1 LTTGSGLILI
11 DKPEGWTSHDVVA
24 KLRGVAGTR
33 RVGHAGTLDPMATGL
48 LVIGVNN
55 ATKLLTFIVG
65 ESKTYTGT
73 IRLGAATITDDR
85 ESAYISVASPDQ
97 LERITEDQIAKA
109 IESLTGEIM
118 QVPASVSAIK
128 VNGERAYAKVRGG
141 DEVKL
146 QARAVTVSRFVQVG
160 ALRRVIENSQSF
172 IDFDAIIDCSSGT
185 YIRALA
191 RDLGQALEVG
201 GHLTALRRTRVGGYA
216 IEEAQQLEGLT
227 RESLGVVSNSD
238 AARAQFAVRQ
248 LSTQDAIDLRHGK
261 RIAVGEIEPA
271 PLAAVQSDAPI
282 AAFDETGALIA
293 MLTKAGSTLKSLVV
307 FQEEGK

>member
-1 LTTGSGLILI
+1 MTIGSGLLLI

-24 KLRGVAGTR
+24 KLRGVASTR

-73 IRLGAATITDDR
+73 IRLGATTITDDR
-85 ESAYISVASPDQ
+85 ESEFIDLATTEQ
-97 LERITEDQIAKA
+97 LDAVTEDQIAKA
-109 IESLTGEIM
+109 IAPLTGEIM

-160 ALRRVIENSQSF
+160 PIRRVTENSQPF
-172 IDFDAIIDCSSGT
+172 IDLDVIIDCSSGT

-191 RDLGQALEVG
+191 RDLGQALGVG
-201 GHLTALRRTRVGGYA
+201 GHLTALRRTRVGGYD
-216 IEEAQQLEGLT
+216 IEQAQQLSELT
-227 RESLGVVSNSD
+227 NENLRLLSNSD
-238 AARAQFAVRQ
+238 AARAQFAARE
-248 LSTQDAIDLRHGK
+248 LSGQDVIDLRHGK
-261 RIAVGEIEPA
+261 RIVVGEIRTAPA
-271 PLAAVQSDAPI
+271 SAVQSEAPI
-282 AAFDETGALIA
+282 AGFDGSGALIA
-293 MLTKAGSTLKSLVV
+293 MLTPAGSTLKSLVV
-307 FQEEGK
+307 FQEESK

>member
-1 LTTGSGLILI
+1 MTIGSGLLLI

-24 KLRGVAGTR
+24 KLRGVASTR

-73 IRLGAATITDDR
+73 IRLGATTITDDR
-85 ESAYISVASPDQ
+85 ESEFIDLATTEQ
-97 LERITEDQIAKA
+97 LDVVTEDQIAKA
-109 IESLTGEIM
+109 IAALTGEIM

-128 VNGERAYAKVRGG
+128 INGERAYAKVRGG

-160 ALRRVIENSQSF
+160 PIRRVTENAQPF
-172 IDFDAIIDCSSGT
+172 IDLDVVIDCSSGT

-191 RDLGQALEVG
+191 RDLGQALAVG
-201 GHLTALRRTRVGGYA
+201 GHLTALRRTRVGGYD
-216 IEEAQQLEGLT
+216 IEQAQQLSELT
-227 RESLGVVSNSD
+227 SENLRLLSNSD
-238 AARAQFAVRQ
+238 AARAQFAARE
-248 LSTQDAIDLRHGK
+248 LSDQDVIDLRHGK
-261 RIAVGEIEPA
+261 RIAVGEIQPA
-271 PLAAVQSDAPI
+271 PASALQKVAPI
-282 AAFDETGALIA
+282 AGFDGSGALIA
-293 MLTKAGSTLKSLVV
+293 MVTPAGSTLKSLVV
-307 FQEEGK
+307 FQEESR